1 MKQPE
6 QQFFHSI
13 LLLSDVS
20 GDNIHSFHMCAY
32 LVPPQEGM
40 SPTTYQHVLIS
51 IQHAPYWAA
60 SSVKGYI
67 YQAKPETHN
76 TAPPDQDSSFW

>member
-1 MKQPE
+1 M
-6 QQFFHSI
+6 
-13 LLLSDVS
+13 
-20 GDNIHSFHMCAY
+20 HSFPTYTY

-40 SPTTYQHVLIS
+40 SPTTYQHVFIS

-67 YQAKPETHN
+67 YQAKSEVHN
-76 TAPPDQDSSFW
+76 TVPTEQDSPHLGEHCLSREAMGS